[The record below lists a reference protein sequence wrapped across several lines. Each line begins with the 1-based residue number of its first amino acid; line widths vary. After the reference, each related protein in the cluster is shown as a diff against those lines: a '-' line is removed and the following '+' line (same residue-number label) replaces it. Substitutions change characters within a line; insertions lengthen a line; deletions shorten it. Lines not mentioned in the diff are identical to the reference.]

1 LALTEKERLT
11 LQNALEQIQSARSAM
26 EALCYSYEIKPDLA
40 QAALFSQAD
49 WEHWDA
55 FTVRF
60 SRLADILTKKVFRA
74 LDKSDFLENQSSFI
88 DRIFRAEKRQ
98 LIADVTV
105 WKQIRELRN
114 QLVHEYANE
123 NLIPLLRMV
132 EQLTPEL
139 IACTNRLD
147 PYKNILLTRLQAE

>member
-1 LALTEKERLT
+1 LALTENERLT
-11 LQNALEQIQSARSAM
+11 LQNALEQIQTARNAR

-60 SRLADILTKKVFRA
+60 ARLADILTQKVFRA
-74 LDKSDFLENQSSFI
+74 LDKSEFWENQSSFI
-88 DRIFRAEKRQ
+88 DRLFRAEKRQ
-98 LIADVTV
+98 LITDVTV
-105 WKQIRELRN
+105 WKKIRELRN

-123 NLIPLLRMV
+123 NLVPLLQQV

-147 PYKNILLTRLQAE
+147 SYRHILLTRLQEE